1 MSGMRHANLHYSHPD
16 SYLFC
21 LCWCCH
27 QQTEGARFSTEIIG
41 SIPVCDN
48 TNRGAGYVAD
58 RFYCRGRESPRG
70 NERYVPCLSLSYF
83 QISHRFYFKIPA
95 FLRTLYGLLGVK

>member
-27 QQTEGARFSTEIIG
+27 QQTEDARFSTEIIG
-41 SIPVCDN
+41 SIPVGGN
-48 TNRGAGYVAD
+48 TNRGADFTVGK
-58 RFYCRGRESPRG
+58 RKSPRLQAVCAVLITKLFS
-70 NERYVPCLSLSYF
+70 NFPSLSF
-83 QISHRFYFKIPA
+83 QNPSFFAYLVWFA
-95 FLRTLYGLLGVK
+95 EC